1 MRPTQSIGARDQ
13 SEMSQSIIDVPM
25 VDRKGCTRNL
35 PPPLLAQGVGSPEGG
50 VGKSARKIKWR
61 GDMVCNEDE

>member
-1 MRPTQSIGARDQ
+1 MRPTQPIGARDQ

-25 VDRKGCTRNL
+25 IDRKGCTRNW
-35 PPPLLAQGVGSPEGG
+35 PPLLAQGVDSPEGG